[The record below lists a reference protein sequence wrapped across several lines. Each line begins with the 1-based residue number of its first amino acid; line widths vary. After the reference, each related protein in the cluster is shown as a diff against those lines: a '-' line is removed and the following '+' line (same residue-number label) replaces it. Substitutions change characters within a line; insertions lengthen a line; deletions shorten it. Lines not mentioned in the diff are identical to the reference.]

1 MSLCIAGH
9 LNIDTVVNNNLES
22 SELAGGSALY
32 VAASASIFNDA
43 VSINAKLCEDYPMKY
58 LELIGVKSTSLFTH
72 IEKIKGNQRR
82 SKMFY
87 KHNTRNTLSHGQ
99 VEWYE
104 KTIEQAPNTTLSD
117 NNGSS
122 LIHLSPTIPEIQ
134 KKLAIQA
141 RDKGMLVSMDTSEF
155 FAEKYK
161 EELLSLLP
169 YIDIFLPSDVELE
182 LLLKKKLATPKDI
195 LLEVRKLNVPTVI
208 VKLGEKGSLA
218 VQRDQEE
225 NFYIKTNP
233 IKVIDPTG
241 AGDSYNGALIANL
254 LEGKSIVEA
263 CKIATVV
270 AGICIQ
276 GVGVSNLLNVSLQ
289 KIYNQSDNIKWE
301 RI

>member
-1 MSLCIAGH
+1 MRLCVAGH

-32 VAASASIFNDA
+32 VATSASVFNDA
-43 VSINAKLCEDYPMKY
+43 VSINAKLCEDYPMEY
-58 LELIGVKSTSLFTH
+58 LELIGVKCN

-87 KHNTRNTLSHGQ
+87 KDNTRNTLSHGEI
-99 VEWYE
+99 EWYE
-104 KTIEQAPNTTLSD
+104 KTIEQAPNSHLS

-141 RDKGMLVSMDTSEF
+141 KDKGMIVSMDTSEF

-182 LLLKKKLATPKDI
+182 LLLKKKLYTTKDI
-195 LLEVRKLNVPTVI
+195 LLEVRKLNVPKVI

-218 VQRDQEE
+218 VQTDEEE
-225 NFYIKTNP
+225 NFFIKANP

-241 AGDSYNGALIANL
+241 AGDSYNGAFIANL
-254 LEGKSIVEA
+254 LEGKSTIEA

-270 AGICIQ
+270 AGMCIQ
-276 GVGVSNLLNVSLQ
+276 GVGVSKLLNVSLQ
-289 KIYNQSDNIKWE
+289 EIYKLSNNIKGE